1 MHFRARKL
9 VTALAVIATLG
20 LAAPAAAFAAYG
32 AISIHLFP
40 HKTAWGRS
48 WNYPTKSGAKRRAT
62 RECEKFAP
70 TCHWVL
76 WVRNSRCGAVNRRG
90 TKLYVA
96 FANSEANAEAKIL
109 AAHPRSHFIVA
120 VCGTHG

>member
-9 VTALAVIATLG
+9 VTAVAVVSTLG

-32 AISIHLFP
+32 SIAVHLFA
-40 HKTAWGRS
+40 HKTAWGKAAG
-48 WNYPTKSGAKRRAT
+48 YPTKRAAKRKAT

-76 WVRNSRCGAVNRRG
+76 WVRNSRCGAVNRSG
-90 TKLYVA
+90 GKLYVA
-96 FANSEANAEAKIL
+96 FANSEAKAESKIR
-109 AAHPRSHFIVA
+109 AAHPNSQFIAA
-120 VCGTHG
+120 VCGNHT